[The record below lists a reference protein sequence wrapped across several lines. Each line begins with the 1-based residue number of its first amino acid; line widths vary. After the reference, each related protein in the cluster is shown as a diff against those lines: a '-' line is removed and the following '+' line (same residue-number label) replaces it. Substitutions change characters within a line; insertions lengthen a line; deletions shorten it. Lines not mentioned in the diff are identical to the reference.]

1 MSARFASALS
11 CVAAILA
18 VALAVPAGAQGLRAS
33 DVVSAELRPGWRTEA
48 GTHMAAL
55 HLRLAEGWKTYWRVP
70 GDAGIPPR
78 FDWAGSGNLAGV
90 RVHWPRPEV
99 FYLSG
104 VRTLG
109 FEHELVLPLEF
120 VLDDPAAPAEV
131 TAEVNLGV
139 CEDVCIPVTLSV
151 GGTLPVAGGSDAR
164 IDRALAAR
172 PRTAR
177 SAGLTAADCR
187 IEPNGER
194 MRLSVELELPVQGAN
209 EVTVF
214 ELSDET
220 VWIAETRTTR
230 QGGRL
235 HAAADLFP
243 MGGEGFALDRSGL
256 RVTVIGDG
264 RAVELNGC
272 AAR

>member
-1 MSARFASALS
+1 MLARLASALT
-11 CVAAILA
+11 ILA
-18 VALAVPAGAQGLRAS
+18 ACIAAPAAAQGLRAA
-33 DVVSAELRPGWRTEA
+33 DIISADLRPGWRTDA

-55 HLRLAEGWKTYWRVP
+55 HLRLADGWKTYWRVP

-90 RVHWPRPEV
+90 RIHWPQPNV

-109 FEHELVLPLEF
+109 FERELVLPLEF
-120 VLDDPAAPAEV
+120 VLNDPAAPAQV
-131 TAEVNLGV
+131 MARIDLGV

-151 GGTLPVAGGSDAR
+151 GGTLPVAGGSDPS

-172 PRTAR
+172 PLAAR
-177 SAGLTAADCR
+177 AAGLTGADCR
-187 IEPNGER
+187 VEPNGER
-194 MRLSVELELPVQGAN
+194 LRLSADLDLPAQGTN

-214 ELSDET
+214 ELADET

-243 MGGEGFALDRSGL
+243 MGGDGFALDRSGL
-256 RVTVIGDG
+256 RITVIGDG

-272 AAR
+272 TTR